1 MRRMLYNG
9 SMATTANK
17 KPLVRTCTKK
27 PRCCLTGCL
36 LIVVACFIAVLW
48 MFVARFCWWLGGRI
62 ENDRVPHDQTLD
74 FSGEY
79 LAEIKKMRQYTI
91 DMDHP
96 FLPDYLFYSNA
107 HVTITQYGMTNM
119 TVISQSLSGE
129 AQTNS
134 INISGWMW
142 RWGSN
147 SLEYANTVIGPGLGF
162 LVFPGLLKSKSRCNV
177 EAIQTEGSARQALHV
192 NFVNKRSG
200 LMLFVVPWSDPDDT
214 SEVILM
220 PISTP

>member
-1 MRRMLYNG
+1 M
-9 SMATTANK
+9 SPTANE
-17 KPLVRTCTKK
+17 KPRVRTCTKK

-48 MFVARFCWWLGGRI
+48 MFGARFCWWFGGKMNNNRI
-62 ENDRVPHDQTLD
+62 PHDRTLD
-74 FSGEY
+74 FSGDY
-79 LAEIKKMRQYTI
+79 LAEIKKTRQYT
-91 DMDHP
+91 MDVVHP

-107 HVTITQYGMTNM
+107 HVTITQDGMTNM
-119 TVISQSLSGE
+119 TVISQSLSGD

-134 INISGWMW
+134 ITISGWMW

-162 LVFPGLLKSKSRCNV
+162 LVFPGLLKSKSRCIV
-177 EAIQTEGSARQALHV
+177 EAIQTKGNVRQTLHV

-200 LMLFVVPWSDPDDT
+200 LMLFVAPWSDPEDT
-214 SEVILM
+214 SEVILT
-220 PISTP
+220 PIISP